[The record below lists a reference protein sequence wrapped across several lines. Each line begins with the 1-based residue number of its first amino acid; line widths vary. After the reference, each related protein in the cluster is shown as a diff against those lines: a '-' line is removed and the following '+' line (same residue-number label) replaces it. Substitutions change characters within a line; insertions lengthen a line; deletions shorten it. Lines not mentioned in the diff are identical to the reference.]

1 MTDWDGRYGR
11 LAAHIAEWSKDPST
25 KVGAVIVDS
34 QQRIVS
40 TGFNGFA
47 RGVDDDDA
55 LYAQRDIKL
64 LRTLHAEQN
73 AILFAHRS
81 IAGCTIYVTH
91 PPCARCA
98 AMLIQSGITRVVHP
112 PNQLSDKWAHELA
125 AASTMYR
132 EAGVVVEVRKV

>member
-1 MTDWDGRYGR
+1 MTDWNGRYIR
-11 LAAHIAEWSKDPST
+11 LAHHIADWSRDPST
-25 KVGAVIVDS
+25 KVGAVIVDT

-47 RGVDDDDA
+47 RGVDDDVE
-55 LYAQRDIKL
+55 LYAQRDVKL

-81 IAGCTIYVTH
+81 IAGCTLYVTH

-98 AMLIQSGITRVVHP
+98 AMLIQSGIKRVVHP
-112 PNQLSDKWAHELA
+112 PNQLSDKWAQELA
-125 AASTMYR
+125 AAQAMYR
-132 EAGVVVEVRKV
+132 EAGVVVEVMNG